1 MATLLLVCAS
11 IVMVYSASA
20 VVALQRFDQGN
31 YFLNKQALWAVLG
44 LAVLAITM
52 RIDYRTY
59 RNDAFIW
66 GTIALVGVLLVAVL
80 FSTPVNGTRRWFNL
94 GGLGIQPSELAKI
107 TAILFTALMLER
119 RMHRID
125 ELQYSLLPI
134 VIVTGGM
141 FGLILLEPDY
151 GTALS
156 LVAIIGLMVFAAGLH
171 YRYLVGTAL
180 VALPAL
186 YI

>member
-1 MATLLLVCAS
+1 MARKLKSDKVLFTATVLLVCVS

-20 VVALQRFDQGN
+20 LVALQKFDQPN
-31 YFLNKQALWAVLG
+31 LFLTKQALWTVLA
-44 LAVLAITM
+44 LAVLAIAM

-66 GTIALVGVLLVAVL
+66 CAVALVVLMLIGVL
-80 FSTPVNGTRRWFNL
+80 FSAPVNGTRRWFNM

-107 TAILFTALMLER
+107 AAILFTALILER

-134 VIVTGGM
+134 LIVVGGM

-151 GTALS
+151 GTAVS
-156 LVAIIGLMVFAAGLH
+156 LLLI
-171 YRYLVGTAL
+171 
-180 VALPAL
+180 
-186 YI
+186 